1 MKSRTRNVLLV
12 LAGFV
17 ILGSAVALIAWEVRL
32 WLRVLEPGELGAG
45 IDDHGEDSFLSGEV
59 VSDLCEYF
67 QRVRNQIQIR
77 NQRIIRLGSI
87 AAYSFSESAKG

>member
-32 WLRVLEPGELGAG
+32 WLRVLEPGKLGAN
-45 IDDHGEDSFLSGEV
+45 FT
-59 VSDLCEYF
+59 
-67 QRVRNQIQIR
+67 
-77 NQRIIRLGSI
+77 
-87 AAYSFSESAKG
+87 